1 MDAVPLI
8 FVDTV
13 VQLFGEPTLEPL
25 ARSVNNTIWKDVID
39 LHFRNRRYYNV
50 MFKKVED
57 RFHVGFLGSDRFEPI
72 EVVQKVNRRFLRFSR
87 VSHCHSSIVIDQP
100 LALQEGEQGK
110 LRRILSPQF
119 IDADSWLI
127 ISLEIHSST
136 TDSEEVTI
144 LEITEIG
151 DFLKKMAWEVLG
163 LWSLFG
169 DDFDEEMLVKKVDG
183 GRGSSV
189 KAVH

>member
-57 RFHVGFLGSDRFEPI
+57 RFHVGFLGSDR
-72 EVVQKVNRRFLRFSR
+72 
-87 VSHCHSSIVIDQP
+87 
-100 LALQEGEQGK
+100 
-110 LRRILSPQF
+110 
-119 IDADSWLI
+119 
-127 ISLEIHSST
+127 HSST